1 MDIQTISLYV
11 ALTLV
16 LVWTVRMARSKGR
29 NPWLWG
35 GFSVILMVIPNLN
48 LLAVIPMIF
57 LMFSKSPQGQS
68 GSVTESASCP
78 RCRTSLARN
87 SRYCTSC
94 GWDLAEIYYP
104 EAVPGNEESAATNA
118 VEDREPMEVSDPV
131 RQGPIDESPPAPV
144 EEPLAEAAPEADP
157 KPSTEV
163 RPPPFTPPKKPVTLV
178 LPTAA
183 RMTERGVSLFNQ
195 GRIQESID
203 QFTKAIA
210 LDPNYVEAWARRA
223 EAYAQLGR
231 GSEAAED
238 RRRLDALNAGLSGS

>member
-1 MDIQTISLYV
+1 MDTILLYA

-16 LVWTVRMARSKGR
+16 VVWTVRMARSKGKS
-29 NPWLWG
+29 PWLWG
-35 GFSVILMVIPNLN
+35 GFAVLLTVIPNLN

-57 LMFSKSPQGQS
+57 LMIIKSPQQQS
-68 GSVTESASCP
+68 RSITESTSCP
-78 RCRTSLARN
+78 RCRTSLVRK

-94 GWDLAEIYYP
+94 GWDLAELYDP
-104 EAVPGNEESAATNA
+104 EAAPEDEESAATHA
-118 VEDREPMEVSDPV
+118 VEDREPVGISDPV
-131 RQGPIDESPPAPV
+131 GQSRVGESPSATAK
-144 EEPLAEAAPEADP
+144 ESLAEAVSEADHE
-157 KPSTEV
+157 PSTEV
-163 RPPPFTPPKKPVTLV
+163 TPPPYTSRKQPVSLV

-183 RMTERGVSLFNQ
+183 GMTERGVGLFNQ
-195 GRIQESID
+195 VRIQESID

-238 RRRLDALNAGLSGS
+238 RRRLEALNTGLSGG